1 MARLNVPV
9 TKSSALAIER
19 SLEFATEGFELLEQ
33 KRQILM
39 MELMR
44 WLARART
51 VEQEVNERLAR
62 AYEALRQAAL
72 AAGAARLAREAV
84 AIRPS
89 HQVKVEERRVMGL
102 HLAQLSAELAPG
114 GPEFGFVDSSAR
126 SDVVKEAFEAS
137 LEAVT
142 RLAETENAV
151 FQLAQELRK
160 TQRRVNALGKIFIP
174 TYQAT
179 LKYVRDSLEG
189 HEREDLVVMKMA
201 KAKLA
206 RARKRRRA

>member
-72 AAGAARLAREAV
+72 AAGAAQLAREAV
-84 AIRPS
+84 AIRPA

-114 GPEFGFVDSSAR
+114 GPEFGFADSSAR

-206 RARKRRRA
+206 RARKRRRV